1 MVIQSKK
8 VWLAD
13 QFVPAAIEVNDG
25 RITAILPY
33 GTKDGDDDYGDKR
46 IVPGFMDIHC
56 HGAYEFDTNDAN
68 EDGLR
73 YWAEHIVSEGVTS
86 FLATTITQSVEVLT
100 NAVANV
106 ADVMEGSY
114 EGAEI
119 LGIHFEGPYLDM
131 KYKGAQP
138 DQYIVKPT
146 IEQFEHYQKA
156 ARGHI
161 RYVTLATEHDEDFA
175 LTRYLTAHGV
185 VVSIGHSGA
194 TYEQAVMAYANG
206 ARAVSSAST
215 NKILL

>member
-33 GTKDGDDDYGDKR
+33 GTKDVDDDYGDKR

-100 NAVANV
+100 NVSPTWPMSWRAATT
-106 ADVMEGSY
+106 
-114 EGAEI
+114 
-119 LGIHFEGPYLDM
+119 
-131 KYKGAQP
+131 AQ
-138 DQYIVKPT
+138 
-146 IEQFEHYQKA
+146 
-156 ARGHI
+156 R
-161 RYVTLATEHDEDFA
+161 
-175 LTRYLTAHGV
+175 
-185 VVSIGHSGA
+185 SW
-194 TYEQAVMAYANG
+194 
-206 ARAVSSAST
+206 AST
-215 NKILL
+215 SKAPIST

>member
-33 GTKDGDDDYGDKR
+33 GTKDVDDDYGDKR

-100 NAVANV
+100 NAVTNVANV
-106 ADVMEGSY
+106 MESGY
-114 EGAEI
+114 DGAEI
-119 LGIHFEGPYLDM
+119 LGIHFEAPLFCFLCFVVMLLACPKSPNQIIHRQAHHRAVRALPESGPGPHPLCHA
-131 KYKGAQP
+131 G
-138 DQYIVKPT
+138 
-146 IEQFEHYQKA
+146 
-156 ARGHI
+156 
-161 RYVTLATEHDEDFA
+161 
-175 LTRYLTAHGV
+175 
-185 VVSIGHSGA
+185 
-194 TYEQAVMAYANG
+194 NG
-206 ARAVSSAST
+206 A
-215 NKILL
+215 

>member
-33 GTKDGDDDYGDKR
+33 GTKDVDDDYGDKR

-100 NAVANV
+100 NSVTNVANV
-106 ADVMEGSY
+106 MENGY
-114 EGAEI
+114 DGAEI

-175 LTRYLTAHGV
+175 LTA
-185 VVSIGHSGA
+185 I
-194 TYEQAVMAYANG
+194 
-206 ARAVSSAST
+206 
-215 NKILL
+215 